1 MKDMFEKIKN
11 YFFKPISVEGE
22 EFVVGLKT
30 IKPSEITNIKQ
41 NAMGHGDRKRY
52 FTNYNAELLN
62 RISEIKSKNS

>member
-1 MKDMFEKIKN
+1 MREMIDKLRN
-11 YFFKPISVEGE
+11 YFFKPINVNGE
-22 EFVVGLKT
+22 EFIVGLKT
-30 IKPSEITNIKQ
+30 IKPKETTNIKQ